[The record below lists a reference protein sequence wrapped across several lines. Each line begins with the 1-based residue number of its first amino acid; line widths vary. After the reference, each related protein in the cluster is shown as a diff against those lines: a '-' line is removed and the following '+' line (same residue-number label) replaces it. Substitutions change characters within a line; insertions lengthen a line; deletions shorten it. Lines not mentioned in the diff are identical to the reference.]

1 MYCLTW
7 PVAERCATRLQRSL
21 GLSEAQRTEII
32 QLRRLFLTKMGN
44 ITKQRREIHETMMV
58 RSCIAHVQCLAL
70 TWAMCVMA
78 TKPLL
83 GILLPVSAQPCL
95 RGEACMR

>member
-1 MYCLTW
+1 MSDAW
-7 PVAERCATRLQRSL
+7 HILQRSL

-58 RSCIAHVQCLAL
+58 RSCL
-70 TWAMCVMA
+70 
-78 TKPLL
+78 
-83 GILLPVSAQPCL
+83 
-95 RGEACMR
+95 

>member
-1 MYCLTW
+1 M
-7 PVAERCATRLQRSL
+7 

-58 RSCIAHVQCLAL
+58 CLQPLFCTSVVGAVL
-70 TWAMCVMA
+70 AKPAPVNAIPSMTCVL
-78 TKPLL
+78 PLL
-83 GILLPVSAQPCL
+83 L
-95 RGEACMR
+95 RSLAAHAGLGSCTSPLASSPTVAGS